1 MIVLPSA
8 RLTFSQQQEKVT
20 MLKRVEPQLV
30 SVYPVLSHKTW
41 IHKEARMSRYEVVA
55 WEGKEVFVGIDL
67 HRKYWH
73 VSILSEDD
81 LVLYSERIVGNWPT
95 LRKVLNV
102 YREASKITVCYEAGY
117 FGYWLHDELKVF
129 GADVIVVPPTL
140 VPTISGN
147 RVKTDKK
154 DSLKLARFLQK
165 GLLHSIYVP
174 SEEERVH
181 RQILRRRRQLVQDR
195 VREQNRIKAF
205 LRFYGIE
212 LDVESKG
219 KWSQKFL
226 ENLRCITF
234 ALTLQREAFV
244 SLLDHYAFLE
254 SQVRVQTQLLRDL
267 SRSEMYEKRVD
278 ILCSIPGIGWLSAM
292 EILLELQDVS
302 RFQKSDQ
309 LAAYVGLTP
318 SQYSSGEHIRLG
330 RITRQGK
337 DSVRTVLIQASW
349 RSICYDPIL
358 REIYD
363 RIKVRSGGKK
373 AIVAV
378 ARKLLIRARHLLLSG
393 EKYQLGFVAG

>member
-1 MIVLPSA
+1 
-8 RLTFSQQQEKVT
+8 
-20 MLKRVEPQLV
+20 
-30 SVYPVLSHKTW
+30 
-41 IHKEARMSRYEVVA
+41 MSRYEVVA
-55 WEGKEVFVGIDL
+55 WKGKEVFVGIDL
-67 HRKYWH
+67 HRKHWH

-81 LVLYSERIVGNWPT
+81 LLLYSERIVGNWPT
-95 LRKVLNV
+95 LSKVLGA
-102 YREASKITVCYEAGY
+102 YGEASKISVCYEAGY
-117 FGYWLHDELKVF
+117 FGYWLHDELKHF

-140 VPTISGN
+140 IPTISGN

-212 LDVESKG
+212 LDRESKG
-219 KWSQKFL
+219 KWTHKFL
-226 ENLRCITF
+226 ENLRCLTF
-234 ALTLQREAFV
+234 GLSLQREAFV
-244 SLLDHYAFLE
+244 SLLDHYEYLE
-254 SQVRVQTQLLRDL
+254 CQVRAQSQLLRDL
-267 SRSEMYEKRVD
+267 SRSEAYEQRVD

-302 RFQKSDQ
+302 RFQRADQ

-318 SQYSSGEHIRLG
+318 SQYSSGEHIRMG

-337 DSVRTVLIQASW
+337 DSVRTILIQSSW
-349 RSICYDPIL
+349 RSIRYDPVL
-358 REIYD
+358 RDVYD

-378 ARKLLIRARHLLLSG
+378 ARKMLIRARRLLLSG
-393 EKYQLGFVAG
+393 EKYQLGLVAG